1 MGRKKLLV
9 KPDKYVAFQPSLIH
23 FSSDSSYYF
32 WTNKA
37 LHNFELKQRCARS
50 DGQIYGFISA
60 ATQNLSRMTRE
71 FWTATHTHTARV
83 SDGI

>member
-9 KPDKYVAFQPSLIH
+9 KPDKYVAFQPNLIH

-32 WTNKA
+32 WTNKD
-37 LHNFELKQRCARS
+37 LHSFELKRRCARS

-71 FWTATHTHTARV
+71 F
-83 SDGI
+83 